1 MNARDTISGVVG
13 VLFGGFIMFNS
24 LSHGGP
30 QGEGAYRVGGF
41 VGLFL
46 GLLMFGGGIYYL
58 VKAAKGPGGGRP
70 KAKKSARPKTAAAP
84 RRPPLPP
91 GAGSGLPPRRGE

>member
-1 MNARDTISGVVG
+1 MNARNMISGVVG
-13 VLFGGFIMFNS
+13 VLFGGFILFNS

-41 VGLFL
+41 IGLFL

-58 VKAAKGPGGGRP
+58 VKAAKGSNGNRP
-70 KAKKSARPKTAAAP
+70 KAKKTGRPKAAATS